1 MNTLAQGI
9 LVDFSAV
16 IPTPLSLSTHQSA
29 NTLTD
34 IVGAH
39 DIYLFLK
46 FFFLPVIVLFTST
59 LITVI
64 VYRRFS
70 LDRIDR
76 KKGELEDAIDTFL
89 TTMVFSDFSEAEMR
103 IEIDQFRQN
112 VVKGNDSILQFV
124 LKKLVHIKQ
133 NIQYLDTDKIIFMFK
148 TFRFDVY
155 TDQLINSSNPE
166 NKSEGFSFYQILE
179 YKEKSYLIRPYLH
192 SPNPKLRANAL
203 LAMIS
208 LSDENF
214 DMLDE
219 YCYSI
224 SRADELK
231 ILDIIYQKGYSL
243 PTNIHRWLRS
253 SNDSI
258 VMIAIKMLVRYNTRP
273 TYSEMEHLFT
283 HRNPTV
289 QKEIINAVRKLKI
302 VEAND
307 LLMECYKNET
317 RIRIKIA
324 IVKALQNTANTT
336 NLNYALKILQLETD
350 TDLKFEWVNCLCKMD
365 RNFMNYIR
373 VEDDQEKRLL
383 QQMIL
388 HHTNPYINY

>member
-1 MNTLAQGI
+1 MNTITQGI
-9 LVDFSAV
+9 LADFSAV
-16 IPTPLSLSTHQSA
+16 FSAPLSLSTRGSGS
-29 NTLTD
+29 LTNL
-34 IVGAH
+34 VGAH

-46 FFFLPVIVLFTST
+46 FFFLPVILLFTST
-59 LITVI
+59 LLLVI

-76 KKGELEDAIDTFL
+76 RKGELEDAIDAFL
-89 TTMVFSDFSEAEMR
+89 TTMVFSDYSEAEMR
-103 IEIDQFRQN
+103 IEIEKFQST
-112 VVKGNDSILQFV
+112 VVKGNDSILLFV

-155 TDQLINSSNPE
+155 TDQLINGSNVE
-166 NKSEGFSFYQILE
+166 NKSEGFSFYQILD
-179 YKEKSYLIRPYLH
+179 YKEKCELIRPYLH

-208 LSDENF
+208 LSNENF

-231 ILDIIYQKGYSL
+231 ILDIIYQKGYEL

-258 VMIAIKMLVRYNTRP
+258 VLIAIKMLVRYNTHPSYDQLRK
-273 TYSEMEHLFT
+273 LFT

-289 QKEIINAVRKLKI
+289 QKEIINAVRKLRI

-307 LLMECYKNET
+307 LLMECYQTET
-317 RIRIKIA
+317 NLRIKIA
-324 IVKALQNTANTT
+324 LVKALQNTANTT
-336 NLNYALKILQLETD
+336 NLSFALKILQLETEV
-350 TDLKFEWVNCLCKMD
+350 DLKFEWVNCLCKMD

-373 VEDDQEKRLL
+373 VEDDQEKRLI
-383 QQMIL
+383 QQMVL
-388 HHTNPYINY
+388 HHTNPYIN